1 LIWRKAGTPQAEQHE
16 NMLERPSPQFP
27 SVAFLWP
34 ALAAEAASEFVSAL
48 AREFATLAIG
58 PGTQPEM
65 PEPQWTTPHPVALE
79 FASARLRDFSTA
91 RDGIPTLICA
101 PYALHG
107 ATVADFAPGHSLVA
121 ALRGADLQ
129 RLFLAEWRSAT
140 PDMRF
145 LSIDN
150 YLADLNLLVDEIGGR
165 VDMIGLC
172 QGGWLALIYAARFPA
187 KVRKLVLA
195 GAPID
200 NAAAGSGLVEIAR
213 NTPMSLFREL
223 VDIGQG
229 RILGQHILKFWAQY
243 SFDRDGVHRL
253 LQSADALDSTAFE
266 QLESRFRDWYAWT
279 LDLPGTYYL
288 QVVEQLFKENR
299 LGAGGF
305 MALGRPVDLA
315 AVRCPLFLLAAR
327 DDELVAPQ
335 QIFATEN
342 LVGSPPGAIRKSIAA
357 GGHLGLFMGRT
368 ILSDTW
374 PEIARWLANE
384 GRVLS
389 AA

>member
-1 LIWRKAGTPQAEQHE
+1 
-16 NMLERPSPQFP
+16 MLERPSPQFP

-34 ALAAEAASEFVSAL
+34 ALAAEATSEFASAL
-48 AREFATLAIG
+48 AREFATLAAG
-58 PGTQPEM
+58 PATQPSDA
-65 PEPQWTTPHPVALE
+65 EPQWTTPHTVALE
-79 FASARLRDFSTA
+79 FASVRLRDFSTA
-91 RDGIPTLICA
+91 RDGIPALICA

-121 ALRGADLQ
+121 ALRGAGLQ

-150 YLADLNLLVDEIGGR
+150 YLAELNVLVDEIGGQ
-165 VDMIGLC
+165 VDLIGLC

-200 NAAAGSGLVEIAR
+200 NSAAGSGLSEIAR
-213 NTPMSLFREL
+213 NTPISLFEEL

-243 SFDRDGVHRL
+243 SFDRVGVHRL
-253 LQSADALDSTAFE
+253 LQPADALDSPAF
-266 QLESRFRDWYAWT
+266 QHLERRFRDWYAWT

-299 LGAGGF
+299 LAAGSF
-305 MALGRPVDLA
+305 TALGRPVDLA

-327 DDELVAPQ
+327 EDELVAPE
-335 QIFATEN
+335 QIFATEG
-342 LVGSPPGAIRKSIAA
+342 LVGSPPAAIRKTVAP
-357 GGHLGLFMGRT
+357 GGHLALFMGRT
-368 ILSDTW
+368 ILSDIW
-374 PEIARWLANE
+374 PRIALWLTPEDVA
-384 GRVLS
+384 RS